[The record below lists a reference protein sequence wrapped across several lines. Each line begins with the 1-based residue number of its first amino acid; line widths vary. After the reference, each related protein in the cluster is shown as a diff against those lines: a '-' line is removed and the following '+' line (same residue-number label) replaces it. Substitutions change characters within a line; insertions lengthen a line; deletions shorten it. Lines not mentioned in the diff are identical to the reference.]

1 MTKRLES
8 LLNVLKGHR
17 VFIQTHNFPDPDAL
31 ASAFGIKNLL
41 SILGIRATI
50 CYQGSVS
57 KASTANM
64 VIAFGIGMIDL
75 KKIKDMTPDD
85 YIITVDA
92 QMNTANIAITNGTVV
107 ACIDH
112 HPTRE
117 PFDYLFKDVRI
128 CGSCATIVAD
138 YYFSNGF
145 EPDRT
150 TATALM
156 YGLKMDT
163 ENLTRGVTG
172 FDAEMFYRLFYLCDM
187 DALKTLSNQQME
199 FQELE
204 TYIKAIQNIKIYDG
218 VGFSFIDT
226 EASDGL
232 VATVCDFMLK
242 LVEVEFAIT
251 YGYKGNGLKFSV
263 RSDLDYL
270 DAGNITSNALE
281 GLGTGGGHAAM
292 AGGYLSFDKVK
303 DADFDLEEEIVNR
316 FLNAVY
322 FSRALQDA
330 LADPLCGMNT

>member
-1 MTKRLES
+1 M
-8 LLNVLKGHR
+8 NVLEGHR

-31 ASAFGIKNLL
+31 ASALGVQKLL
-41 SILGIRATI
+41 SHYKIKATI
-50 CYQGSVS
+50 IYQGSVA

-64 VIAFGIGMIDL
+64 VIAFGISMVDL
-75 KKIKDMTPDD
+75 RKINDMTPDD

-92 QMNTANIAITNGTVV
+92 QMNTSNIAETNGTVV

-112 HPTRE
+112 HPTNAH
-117 PFDYLFKDVRI
+117 FDYLFKDVRI

-138 YYFSNGF
+138 YFFSNGI
-145 EPDRT
+145 ELDRT
-150 TATALM
+150 TATSLM

-163 ENLTRGVTG
+163 ENLTRGVTE
-172 FDAEMFYRLFYLCDM
+172 FDAEMFYRLFYLCNN

-199 FQELE
+199 FSELE
-204 TYIKAIQNIKIYDG
+204 TYVKAIQTIKIYDG
-218 VGFSFIDT
+218 VGFSFIDS
-226 EASDGL
+226 EVSDGL
-232 VATVCDFMLK
+232 IATVCDFILQ
-242 LVEVEFAIT
+242 LVEVHFAIT

-263 RSDLDYL
+263 RSELDYL

-292 AGGYLSFDKVK
+292 AGGFLSFDTVK

-330 LADPLCGMNT
+330 LTDPLAGFQKENIT